1 MLHEVYDKAGKPR
14 PTSWTQLP
22 PANASQFA
30 YREVPDPANPAVK
43 TYVYDPDNSGVMVPP
58 PTAAFLDQVGGPQ
71 ASPFFRFNKTA
82 RGLANLMRN
91 LTTTLRSARVVSQL
105 TLGAYGSLIE
115 FTVHNWMHMRWATAL
130 PRDPAT
136 GQPIGR
142 DGYDIDRKWDVP
154 ENDYLGDFHSS
165 HVNPIFWKLHGWVD
179 GCIGVWQA
187 AHDATHPGQVRTQ
200 EVRGI
205 PWFATG
211 PWVLKADPFD
221 WPGADGSHGHG
232 HGGGHGGHGGHAGD
246 EEKTLEQVIVLLK
259 EIAERPEATEAVG
272 RPRAARRLSGFARF
286 SVLEQE
292 NE

>member
-1 MLHEVYDKAGKPR
+1 
-14 PTSWTQLP
+14 
-22 PANASQFA
+22 
-30 YREVPDPANPAVK
+30 
-43 TYVYDPDNSGVMVPP
+43 
-58 PTAAFLDQVGGPQ
+58 
-71 ASPFFRFNKTA
+71 
-82 RGLANLMRN
+82 
-91 LTTTLRSARVVSQL
+91 VVSQL

-130 PRDPAT
+130 PRDPVT
-136 GQPIGR
+136 GQPVAR

-187 AHDATHPGQVRTQ
+187 AHDATHPGQVQPQ

-221 WPGADGSHGHG
+221 WPGAGASHGHG
-232 HGGGHGGHGGHAGD
+232 HGGGHGGHAGH
-246 EEKTLEQVIVLLK
+246 EEKTLEQVMVLLK
-259 EIAERPEATEAVG
+259 EIAERPEPTEAVG
-272 RPRAARRLSGFARF
+272 GARRVRRLSGFARF
-286 SVLEQE
+286 SVLERE
-292 NE
+292 EE